1 MEINNGRPTQKQD
14 ENSQLKEENSQ
25 LKEENSQLKEE
36 NSQLKEENT
45 QLKEENTQ
53 LKEENSQLKEENSQL
68 KEENSQLK
76 EENSQLKE
84 ENTQL
89 KEENTQLK
97 KEKSQLKEKNQ
108 RRKNEMEWLFKR
120 NEQLDDK
127 NWKLGLE
134 GACARSL
141 FERNK
146 QLNNKNCH
154 QDCVLCTIVWACG
167 TKLGLKGVCARALEK
182 AIYLHASKTREIN
195 ENDLK
200 CEQLMAI
207 LQECGVV
214 TSVGEFECPSKS
226 EAIARNEMIN
236 NAWDKLMNIDA
247 DKGVVILG
255 RRPAEADRPGHVE
268 ACELETRVDGKV
280 KIYDPQQGVFSF
292 QGDKE
297 DFRDYVKD
305 DRELL
310 LFIVEWQKLADII
323 KKNEEH
329 ILH

>member
-1 MEINNGRPTQKQD
+1 MEINNSRPTQKQD
-14 ENSQLKEENSQ
+14 ENSQLKEENSR
-25 LKEENSQLKEE
+25 
-36 NSQLKEENT
+36 
-45 QLKEENTQ
+45 
-53 LKEENSQLKEENSQL
+53 L

-167 TKLGLKGVCARALEK
+167 TKKLGLKGVCARALEK

-214 TSVGEFECPSKS
+214 TSVGEFEYPSKS
-226 EAIARNEMIN
+226 EAIARNKMIN
-236 NAWDKLMNIDA
+236 NAWDTLMKID
-247 DKGVVILG
+247 DDEVVVILG
-255 RRPAEADRPGHVE
+255 RRPVEANRPGHVE

-305 DRELL
+305 DMQRALTIYCRMAETSRHNK
-310 LFIVEWQKLADII
+310 EK
-323 KKNEEH
+323 
-329 ILH
+329 